1 MDYLPFEEALLKAKE
16 ESRLIHHI
24 VLWGSLDDQSC
35 WGMIYCFNYKIH
47 IVCKNL
53 GYFFSVDYDF
63 WKMSMLYC
71 RIGADSTR
79 RSTRESARYEVSSKE
94 FHFFMVPCR
103 QVKEVVTFKR
113 QFRRQISCWYIR
125 SIFVSL
131 VHSDFFCYWLAC
143 MMIPC
148 LKLIITKWL
157 LKEIWTHH

>member
-131 VHSDFFCYWLAC
+131 VHSDFFL
-143 MMIPC
+143 
-148 LKLIITKWL
+148 LLISLHDDTL
-157 LKEIWTHH
+157 S